1 MQVFAFLDRQADRA
15 TQVRGLQSVTSCD
28 HGGVP
33 RVAIILPTDTYRA
46 RDFVPAAHR
55 LGVDLT
61 VVSEKRQLLADE
73 MGAGFL
79 LADCSQPE
87 AAVEAVVRFAEVNP
101 IDAIVAPDDQGVL
114 IAALAAERLG
124 LPHNP
129 PFAVA
134 ATRNKVQL
142 RRALRGKVRQPQYQV
157 SDVTGDVGAVAS
169 HVRFPVVLKPISLSG
184 SRGVIR
190 ADTVEEAVAASDRI
204 RIILTKAGRNPNEP
218 ILIERFVPGIE
229 VALEGILRDGR
240 LEVLAIMDK
249 PDPLNGPF
257 FEETIYVTP
266 SRLHPEMQE
275 EVIGLTR
282 DAVAALGLVHGPVH
296 AEVRIDRSMAVL
308 IELAARPIGGL
319 CGRALQFGL
328 LGTTLEELIL
338 ESVLGLTRNVAG
350 RAPASTGVMM
360 LPIPATGILQAVDGI
375 AEAQGQAGITSVEIT
390 APIGERIEALPDGDR
405 YLGFMFASAD
415 DPAETEAALRKG
427 FEQLTI
433 RIGGALAA
441 PDPV

>member
-1 MQVFAFLDRQADRA
+1 MSAM
-15 TQVRGLQSVTSCD
+15 
-28 HGGVP
+28 P

-61 VVSEKRQLLADE
+61 VVSEQRQLLADE
-73 MGAGFL
+73 MGPGFL

-87 AAVEAVVRFAEVNP
+87 AAAEAIVLFARSNP

-114 IAALAAERLG
+114 IAALAAEQLG
-124 LPHNP
+124 IAHNP

-134 ATRNKVQL
+134 ATRNKVQF

-157 SDVTGDVGAVAS
+157 SDVTGDVGAVAA

-190 ADTVEEAVAASDRI
+190 ADTIEEAVAAAERI
-204 RIILTKAGRNPNEP
+204 RLILAKTGRSPNEP

-229 VALEGILRDGR
+229 VALEGLLRDGR

-249 PDPLNGPF
+249 PDPLDGPF
-257 FEETIYVTP
+257 FEETMYVTP

-275 EVIGLTR
+275 EVVSLTR
-282 DAVAALGLVHGPVH
+282 DAIEALGLVQGPVH
-296 AEVRIDRSMAVL
+296 AEVRIDRSAAVL

-338 ESVLGLTRNVAG
+338 ESVLGLTRNIA
-350 RAPASTGVMM
+350 RLAPASAGVMM
-360 LPIPATGILQAVDGI
+360 LPIPATGVLEGVDGI
-375 AEAQGQAGITSVEIT
+375 ADAKALDGITAIEIT
-390 APIGERIEALPDGDR
+390 APIGERIEALPEGDR
-405 YLGFMFASAD
+405 YLGFMFASTD
-415 DPAETEAALRKG
+415 DPAETERALRAG
-427 FEQLTI
+427 LDLLTV
-433 RIGGALAA
+433 RIGQSVR
-441 PDPV
+441 PSHRH